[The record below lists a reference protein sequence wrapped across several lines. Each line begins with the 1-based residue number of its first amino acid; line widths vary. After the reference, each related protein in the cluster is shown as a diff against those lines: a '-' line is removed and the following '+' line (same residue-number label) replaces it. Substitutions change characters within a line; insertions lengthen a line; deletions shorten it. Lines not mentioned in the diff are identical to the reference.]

1 MYVLYL
7 TKNQQL
13 FNSISEDMSQFKQFV
28 ITNDATK
35 ALIQCRENFLFYSVY
50 ILFGLS
56 IFFLFLNA
64 AVSDFGPEVKRLNLI
79 IKLNS
84 YYFNFYYLNVLLN
97 ILFYFVFCHIL
108 FMMINSAWIVA
119 LVTSELHYQLVLMNS
134 NILEYAKYCE

>member
-35 ALIQCRENFLFYSVY
+35 ALIQRRENFLFYSVY

-64 AVSDFGPEVKRLNLI
+64 AVSEFGPKVKRLNLI